1 MFWGSLQHFTNFML
15 TQIQVLLLVIPAS
28 KNFFCRFLKAY
39 LNRSVTINGLSIT
52 VVDLAPL
59 TTKLKAHFNCND
71 LEGAYIEQQGG
82 SGSAG
87 SHFERRIFMNEV

>member
-1 MFWGSLQHFTNFML
+1 ME
-15 TQIQVLLLVIPAS
+15 
-28 KNFFCRFLKAY
+28 
-39 LNRSVTINGLSIT
+39 
-52 VVDLAPL
+52 PL
-59 TTKLKAHFNCND
+59 RTKLRNYFNCQS